1 MGLEPTTARLRAA
14 RSTDWARKAT
24 DDTHSTCLF
33 FQYSPVDSRL
43 SYTYWH
49 TTLHIYIHIT
59 ILIPLYMTSRLS
71 TFFLHLT
78 SLPIFS
84 FHPLYLFSPWLDF
97 PFAYVLLPVC
107 LCSSPCFLFLPF
119 PFSSFRSI
127 ILVSLLLPL
136 FLFDILSPLLLFRKL
151 PWLSRQ
157 SDRLLTDR
165 SLVRSQAEAP
175 FFLFL
180 LLPLSISLPSIFYK
194 KVRLPWVSN
203 PRPRG

>member
-1 MGLEPTTARLRAA
+1 
-14 RSTDWARKAT
+14 
-24 DDTHSTCLF
+24 
-33 FQYSPVDSRL
+33 
-43 SYTYWH
+43 
-49 TTLHIYIHIT
+49 
-59 ILIPLYMTSRLS
+59 MTSRLY
-71 TFFLHLT
+71 T
-78 SLPIFS
+78 IFS
-84 FHPLYLFSPWLDF
+84 IPDFSDPLFSFCPLYLLYPCSVF
-97 PFAYVLLPVC
+97 PLAYVSLPFC
-107 LCSSPCFLFLPF
+107 PCSSLCFLFLPF
-119 PFSSFRSI
+119 PLSSFHSI
-127 ILVSLLLPL
+127 ILCSLLLPL
-136 FLFDILSPLLLFRKL
+136 FLFDILSPSLLFRKL

>member
-1 MGLEPTTARLRAA
+1 MILPRPAFSFNTLTMPLDCPIH
-14 RSTDWARKAT
+14 TDILPSIYIYSYILIH
-24 DDTHSTCLF
+24 THPCL
-33 FQYSPVDSRL
+33 YDL
-43 SYTYWH
+43 
-49 TTLHIYIHIT
+49 TTLY
-59 ILIPLYMTSRLS
+59 Y
-71 TFFLHLT
+71 FFCSWLLF
-78 SLPIFS
+78 PIFS
-84 FHPLYLFSPWLDF
+84 FLPLYLFSPWLDF

-180 LLPLSISLPSIFYK
+180 LL
-194 KVRLPWVSN
+194 N
-203 PRPRG
+203 